1 MNLTLFMDIF
11 KKHWKWRNQNIFF
24 AVISKKFENS
34 GISTFKAMT
43 SESLGQQNPP
53 IATRGSQERRRA
65 TPEDFLF
72 GKLIGEGSFSSVF
85 LAKEIKTGREVA
97 IKVRVYN
104 NFMKKQYIEKINLAL
119 KDFLWCSFFFLE
131 WIIWIIL
138 PIIMYKLLRSKI
150 KITNSGIPQKRIF
163 LERNLNIHMRYEM
176 NKNVPMKVY

>member
-1 MNLTLFMDIF
+1 
-11 KKHWKWRNQNIFF
+11 
-24 AVISKKFENS
+24 
-34 GISTFKAMT
+34 MT

-104 NFMKKQYIEKINLAL
+104 NFMKMSIHPREL
-119 KDFLWCSFFFLE
+119 FV
-131 WIIWIIL
+131 
-138 PIIMYKLLRSKI
+138 P
-150 KITNSGIPQKRIF
+150 KITAFESS
-163 LERNLNIHMRYEM
+163 
-176 NKNVPMKVY
+176 